1 MAPGFAGIEN
11 ALFYDRE
18 ERACCSA
25 TRRRSIVGV
34 TDELNALGVRPGRR
48 SRRAGV
54 VLSTCRSAG
63 PEPLRETRSR
73 TGLRAD
79 AAPETAMRRFRTM
92 NTQLLHH
99 MHELHSRI
107 SDGIHVRLLWSKQD
121 DRVAVAVDGAK
132 TGDAFTVDVRNGD
145 RALDVF
151 HHPYAYAA
159 LRGIDTRALVAA
171 SRDGA
176 PARVGARG
184 HAGPGQAASR
194 PLDKHH

>member
-1 MAPGFAGIEN
+1 
-11 ALFYDRE
+11 
-18 ERACCSA
+18 
-25 TRRRSIVGV
+25 
-34 TDELNALGVRPGRR
+34 
-48 SRRAGV
+48 
-54 VLSTCRSAG
+54 
-63 PEPLRETRSR
+63 
-73 TGLRAD
+73 
-79 AAPETAMRRFRTM
+79 MRRFRTM

-121 DRVAVAVDGAK
+121 DRVAVAVDDAK

-171 SRDGA
+171 SRERA
-176 PARVGARG
+176 GARS
-184 HAGPGQAASR
+184 ARPRWPGSSSISTTRQTSLTSR
-194 PLDKHH
+194 LHQEAPTTLLP